1 MGVRP
6 SEKEESS
13 EVGDVLGTL
22 EGQLTLLKKQ
32 LKAKDEKIM
41 KLTEHSM
48 MIANHMDKLKGEVSY
63 FIVLYYLGSLFEA
76 FKLFRSLA

>member
-1 MGVRP
+1 MYGLGARP
-6 SEKEESS
+6 HLKEDKDESN

-63 FIVLYYLGSLFEA
+63 LISFYF
-76 FKLFRSLA
+76 